1 MNCEVILGSCD
12 AVLGRQRLSPRK
24 TRNVRNWIKLR
35 PNCLF
40 LTLIKLVF
48 PFPSQSICLNFNLTD
63 SPSDPKIWPWC
74 SNKDHATEV
83 SHLGREKQQM
93 QVFIWLVC
101 NPQPLD
107 GKHSLQ
113 QLLQKRL
120 LQPNVSLSR
129 WLLMLLGRPE
139 PELSGQFFIYHQR
152 KKNLGRELHVTQ
164 CAFLSQAQ
172 NQAVPT
178 GHTDRTLALAGLL
191 NSCSHSRDRVEN
203 RPVADRI
210 PPNVSWD

>member
-24 TRNVRNWIKLR
+24 TRNVKKRIKLC

-40 LTLIKLVF
+40 LTLIKLVL

-63 SPSDPKIWPWC
+63 SPSNPKIWPWC
-74 SNKDHATEV
+74 LNKDHATEV
-83 SHLGREKQQM
+83 SHLGREKKKQQM
-93 QVFIWLVC
+93 QVFIWYVC
-101 NPQPLD
+101 NPLPSY

-120 LQPNVSLSR
+120 LQQNVSLSR
-129 WLLMLLGRPE
+129 WLVMLLARRK

-152 KKNLGRELHVTQ
+152 KKNLGRELHVTH
-164 CAFLSQAQ
+164 CAFLSQARK
-172 NQAVPT
+172 QAVPRQAT
-178 GHTDRTLALAGLL
+178 QTRHLLSLAYWIPARTVGT
-191 NSCSHSRDRVEN
+191 E
-203 RPVADRI
+203 
-210 PPNVSWD
+210 

>member
-1 MNCEVILGSCD
+1 M
-12 AVLGRQRLSPRK
+12 
-24 TRNVRNWIKLR
+24 
-35 PNCLF
+35 
-40 LTLIKLVF
+40 
-48 PFPSQSICLNFNLTD
+48 
-63 SPSDPKIWPWC
+63 
-74 SNKDHATEV
+74 
-83 SHLGREKQQM
+83 
-93 QVFIWLVC
+93 VC

-120 LQPNVSLSR
+120 LQQNVSLSR

-164 CAFLSQAQ
+164 CAFLSQAK

-210 PPNVSWD
+210 PTQRLLGLTIKRLKLTSMRPPEPVATSNPFYSS